1 MQTFLRRLEILN
13 FLAAQRAAKRTAVGT
28 EVIVEH
34 LRDAGYLEA
43 SSEQRRSQFRL
54 VQRDMQFLL
63 GEEFDGEA
71 ENDFGLQAERGDGKS
86 LLWSLEP
93 YQALHYDFERMPA
106 YMALAMH
113 ISQKHLKQ
121 VIPRQA
127 RQELALLFDGAESK
141 LQKTEKKLSK
151 KHYRRLTNAVEFYQ
165 RGQSLQAPEYQPAVL
180 DQIYQ
185 AILLGRRI
193 DIRYQTRDGL
203 KDYNLHPYGVAIML
217 PKLYLIA
224 RKTDAPDLDE
234 ASENPYSDA
243 GFRSFLIHRIE
254 SVLISPFSNHVPNT
268 FELKYYLE
276 QGYMD
281 VLIDPNDRGM
291 YQLELQLNLPP
302 HSNLAQDLQ
311 DSPVS
316 KDQVLT
322 SAGNGSWTLNATV
335 RRTVQIRNWLLS
347 LGPQAKVQ
355 APAILKQDLIAHLDR
370 MRANYP

>member
-13 FLAAQRAAKRTAVGT
+13 FLAAQRAARRVAVGT
-28 EVIVEH
+28 DLIVEH
-34 LRDAGYLEA
+34 LCEAGYLDA

-63 GEEFDGEA
+63 GEEFDGEYD
-71 ENDFGLQAERGDGKS
+71 NDFGLKAVRGDGKS

-113 ISQKHLKQ
+113 ISQKHLMQ
-121 VIPRQA
+121 VLPQQA
-127 RQELALLFDGAESK
+127 RRELALLFDGAEAK
-141 LQKTEKKLSK
+141 LQKTEKKLSQ

-165 RGQSLQAPEYQPAVL
+165 RGQSLQSPEYEPAIL

-193 DIRYQTRDGL
+193 DIQYRTRDGI
-203 KDYNLHPYGVAIML
+203 KSYNLHPYGVAIML
-217 PKLYLIA
+217 PKLYLVA
-224 RKTDAPDLDE
+224 RKTGEQNSEQKADDLY
-234 ASENPYSDA
+234 ASDHY
-243 GFRSFLIHRIE
+243 RSFLIHKIA
-254 SVLISPFSNHVPNT
+254 SVLISPFSNQVPDN
-268 FELKYYLE
+268 FELKTFLD

-281 VLIDPNDRGM
+281 VLLDQNDRTL
-291 YQLELQLNLPP
+291 YQLVLELQLPTN
-302 HSNLAQDLQ
+302 SNLVQDLK

-316 KDQVLT
+316 KDQVLEALADGVWRLQA
-322 SAGNGSWTLNATV
+322 SV

-347 LGPQAKVQ
+347 LGPQAKVL
-355 APAILKQDLIAHLDR
+355 APSVLRQDLIDHLDQ
-370 MRANYP
+370 MRANYN